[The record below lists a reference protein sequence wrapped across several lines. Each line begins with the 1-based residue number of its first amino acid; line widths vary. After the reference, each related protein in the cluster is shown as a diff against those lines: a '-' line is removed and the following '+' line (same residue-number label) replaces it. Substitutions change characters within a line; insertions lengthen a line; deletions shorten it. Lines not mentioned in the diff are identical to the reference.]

1 MQKMEL
7 KRGPRGKV
15 ELENWGIGIVDEQSL
30 SLGERGTLRR
40 LSGSEGSALG
50 YCGE

>member
-1 MQKMEL
+1 MEL
-7 KRGPRGKV
+7 KRGPRGKA
-15 ELENWGIGIVDEQSL
+15 ELENLGIGIVDEQSL
-30 SLGERGTLRR
+30 SLGERAVFRR